1 MPLLFKIQNSVVTF
15 SLKSILNVR
24 VPDIPKLLKNVKGY
38 LYYKTFE
45 ERSEIRKINMFMS
58 TV

>member
-1 MPLLFKIQNSVVTF
+1 MPLLFKIQKSVVTF

-38 LYYKTFE
+38 LILQNF
-45 ERSEIRKINMFMS
+45 
-58 TV
+58 